1 MYNYIGLAM
10 LGLFAFMVI
19 PINVDANEDSFN
31 YYGVGTIVQFDADGN
46 EIYQETV
53 HNRIVDTGETFLIEQ
68 SFKEGTAGETVDADQ
83 IASICLTAEV
93 GFAPGETLVVG
104 GAGGFDTDDNI
115 AGGNTNCI
123 SDTAVDTSTPQTAVI
138 GPETFQS
145 GGTHVPDGTIVTGIG
160 ICQGSGTTPFETCAA
175 AQSAPVGILFAAV
188 AFGTSVTLGT
198 GESLQVTYTFDA
210 TTSGT

>member
-19 PINVDANEDSFN
+19 PINVDANEAQITH
-31 YYGVGTIVQFDADGN
+31 YGVGTIVQFDADGN

-93 GFAPGETLVVG
+93 GFTPVEGLTVAT
-104 GAGGFDTDDNI
+104 FDTNDNI
-115 AGGNTNCI
+115 AVANDNCI
-123 SDTAVDTSTPQTAVI
+123 SDTAVNTATLSTAVI
-138 GPETFQS
+138 GPETFQEA
-145 GGTHVPDGTIVTGIG
+145 THVPAGTIVTGIG

-188 AFGTSVTLGT
+188 AFGTSVTLSA

>member
-1 MYNYIGLAM
+1 M

-31 YYGVGTIVQFDADGN
+31 YYGMGTIIQFDADGN
-46 EIYQETV
+46 EIYQESV

-83 IASICLTAEV
+83 IASICLTAEAS
-93 GFAPGETLVVG
+93 FAPVEGLTV
-104 GAGGFDTDDNI
+104 ATFDTNDNI

-123 SDTAVDTSTPQTAVI
+123 SDTAVSTATPQTAVI

-160 ICQGSGTTPFETCAA
+160 ICQGSGTTPFETCDDAQAA
-175 AQSAPVGILFAAV
+175 ASGILFAAV